1 MCCNTM
7 NASDCDKGKDFDA
20 KIFYLLSR
28 SQTFMVLRN
37 IRSATIFRLHFFPSC
52 FKAVGLGLKG
62 ARQLPVIVRNLTV
75 QGFQAHTCMWRACFH
90 APGGTILWLKD
101 NSWAFLYPPPTSLTL
116 PRPWSCLFGLPKK
129 DRVLIKQPSLWVI
142 VRFVW
147 LLWGSC
153 SLL

>member
-1 MCCNTM
+1 M
-7 NASDCDKGKDFDA
+7 NISGRDKGKDFDA
-20 KIFYLLSR
+20 KIFAFIAITHDGITQHDVSYYLS
-28 SQTFMVLRN
+28 
-37 IRSATIFRLHFFPSC
+37 SAFFPSC
-52 FKAVGLGLKG
+52 FKAVGLGLRG

-75 QGFQAHTCMWRACFH
+75 QGFQAHTCMWRPCFH

-101 NSWAFLYPPPTSLTL
+101 NSWAFLYSPPSALTL

-129 DRVLIKQPSLWVI
+129 DRVLMKQPSLWVI